1 MGKGVDFNWLLEQ
14 AGDDQTKSDLR
25 EIERVR
31 SLVRN
36 KGEFP
41 VGHGL
46 IDLKFRDFRIQLD
59 ESTAHGSVDIL
70 TEIMKEHAHRD
81 FPGFD
86 GKDAQ
91 VVVDGGASEGFY
103 TIAIKMA
110 NPACR
115 VIAIEPNP
123 IAFDLLKRNVAFNNF
138 QNIELVQGA
147 IGHSDEVREFEYA
160 NVASAVGSFHILRE
174 QRPWL
179 PERHIESIKVK
190 CHTLDSLYRQYHLE
204 SVDILKLDIEGAE
217 LEALSNGIDAL
228 SKTKKV
234 VVECHSDFLRSSVVD
249 LLTSSGF
256 KVAYEETSEYGDVY
270 FIR

>member
-1 MGKGVDFNWLLEQ
+1 MDFTWLLEQ
-14 AGDDQTKSDLR
+14 AGDDQTKSVLR

-41 VGHGL
+41 TGRGL
-46 IDLKFRDFRIQLD
+46 IDLNFHNFRIQLD
-59 ESTAHGSVDIL
+59 ESMAHGSVDIL
-70 TEIMKEHAHRD
+70 TEIMKDHAHRD

-86 GKDAQ
+86 GKEAQ
-91 VVVDGGASEGFY
+91 VIVDGGASEGFY
-103 TIAIKMA
+103 TIAIKIA

-115 VIAIEPNP
+115 IIAIEPNP
-123 IAFDLLKRNVAFNNF
+123 IAFDLLKRNMDINNF
-138 QNIELVQGA
+138 QNVELVQRA
-147 IGHSDEVREFEYA
+147 IGRSDEVREFEYA
-160 NVASAVGSFHILRE
+160 NVSSAVGSFHILRE
-174 QRPWL
+174 KRPWL
-179 PERHIESIKVK
+179 PERYIESVEVK
-190 CHTLDSLYRQYHLE
+190 CYTLDSLYKRYHLD

-217 LEALSNGIDAL
+217 LEALSCGLDVL

-234 VVECHSDFLRSSVVD
+234 VVECHSDSLRNSVVD

-256 KVAYEETSEYGDVY
+256 KVAFEETYEYGDVY

>member
-1 MGKGVDFNWLLEQ
+1 MDFNWLLEQ
-14 AGDDQTKSDLR
+14 AIDDQSKSVFK

-41 VGHGL
+41 TGRGL
-46 IDLKFRDFRIQLD
+46 IDLKFRDFRIQLH
-59 ESTAHGSVDIL
+59 ERMAHGSVDIL
-70 TEIMKEHAHRD
+70 TEIMKDHAHRD

-91 VVVDGGASEGFY
+91 MIVDGGASEGFY
-103 TIAIKMA
+103 AIAIKMA
-110 NPACR
+110 NPTCR
-115 VIAIEPNP
+115 IIAVEPNP

-147 IGHSDEVREFEYA
+147 IGRSDEVREFEYA

-179 PERHIESIKVK
+179 PERYIESVEVK
-190 CHTLDSLYRQYHLE
+190 CYTLDSLYKRYHLE
-204 SVDILKLDIEGAE
+204 SVDILKLDIEGVE
-217 LEALSNGIDAL
+217 LEALSNGSDAL

-234 VVECHSDFLRSSVVD
+234 VVECHNNSLRSSVVN